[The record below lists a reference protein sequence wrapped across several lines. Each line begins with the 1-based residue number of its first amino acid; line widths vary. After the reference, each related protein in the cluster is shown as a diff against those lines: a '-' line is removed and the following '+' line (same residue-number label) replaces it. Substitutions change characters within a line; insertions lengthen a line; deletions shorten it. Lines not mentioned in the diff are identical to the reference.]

1 MLLTSNQLVNKLDV
15 NLGSKI
21 TSSSNW
27 VRYIVGVISNVYNSK
42 QNSTNRKVEEV
53 LVLTVLDHKL

>member
-1 MLLTSNQLVNKLDV
+1 MLLTSNQLVNTLDV

-42 QNSTNRKVEEV
+42 QSSTNRKVEEV
-53 LVLTVLDHKL
+53 LVLNVLDHKL